1 MEELNLIATTT
12 FGLEAVLARE
22 LTDLGVTA
30 HNTINGRIYF
40 KGDIRTLAKANLWL
54 RTADRILLNMG
65 EFKAL
70 SFEELF
76 QGVKRIAWEKLL
88 PVDAKFIVNARSVK
102 SKIYSLRDIQAIS
115 KKAIVERLKQA
126 YGCEWLEETG
136 PRYMIEIAF
145 LEDRATVMVDTS
157 GHGLNRR
164 GYRQEVGKS
173 PIKETL
179 AAGLIMVS
187 RWRPDRPLLDPFC
200 GTGTFGIEAAMIG
213 MNIAPGLKAEFD
225 AEKWQ
230 GFCPE
235 IWEEERVAAIKA
247 INREPHLRIYC
258 SDIDYFQLK
267 LAEKHAELAGV
278 KGHIHFQKIDFA
290 ETGSRHEYGFII
302 TNPPYGERLLEK
314 QEAEEIYR
322 GMGKHFPEIFKT
334 WSVYVITSCESFE
347 KLYGRAADKK
357 RKIYNGGIRCDYYQ
371 FFGPKP
377 PRPKTDDAREVLTN
391 L

>member
-1 MEELNLIATTT
+1 MPKAGRNETAEHIGDMEELNLIATTT

-145 LEDRATVMVDTS
+145 LEDRATVTVDTS

-187 RWRPDRPLLDPFC
+187 RWRP
-200 GTGTFGIEAAMIG
+200 
-213 MNIAPGLKAEFD
+213 
-225 AEKWQ
+225 
-230 GFCPE
+230 
-235 IWEEERVAAIKA
+235 
-247 INREPHLRIYC
+247 
-258 SDIDYFQLK
+258 
-267 LAEKHAELAGV
+267 
-278 KGHIHFQKIDFA
+278 
-290 ETGSRHEYGFII
+290 
-302 TNPPYGERLLEK
+302 
-314 QEAEEIYR
+314 
-322 GMGKHFPEIFKT
+322 
-334 WSVYVITSCESFE
+334 
-347 KLYGRAADKK
+347 
-357 RKIYNGGIRCDYYQ
+357 
-371 FFGPKP
+371 
-377 PRPKTDDAREVLTN
+377 
-391 L
+391 